1 LIMTDSVSKKKRS
14 EIMSAV
20 KSKNSGI
27 EIKFRKTLRKL
38 RYKFTQNA
46 AGYFGKPDI
55 VLKRYKIVVFVD
67 SCFWHGCLR
76 HCRMPASR
84 KKYWVD
90 KIERNK
96 KRDRRVRRRYA
107 KDGWKVI
114 RFWEHDIKDAE
125 KLRKKIK
132 VRIDKAKR

>member
-1 LIMTDSVSKKKRS
+1 MTDSVSKKKRS

-20 KSKNSGI
+20 KSKDSEI

-38 RYKFTQNA
+38 RYKFIQNA
-46 AGYFGKPDI
+46 AGYYGKPDI
-55 VLKRYKIVVFVD
+55 VLKRRRIVVFVD
-67 SCFWHGCLR
+67 SCFWHGCAM

-84 KKYWVD
+84 RKYWVE

-96 KRDRRVRRRYA
+96 KRDRQVRRRYA
-107 KDGWKVI
+107 KDGWNVL
-114 RFWEHDIKDAE
+114 RFWEHDIRDAE

-132 VRIDKAKR
+132 DRINKAKR